1 MGDNHNTLRPDYLL
15 ILRCNVFCSYA
26 GFNTGLIYRA
36 TERPTTT
43 SLVHCRHHSG
53 NSNTF
58 LIHVF
63 LLLFHMQVDLGCKM
77 LLEFTLQAFSPKN
90 KHLHEIDT
98 CRKEVV
104 APLNKSFMTCRKI
117 ESKFV

>member
-1 MGDNHNTLRPDYLL
+1 MGDNHSTKIPDYLL
-15 ILRCNVFCSYA
+15 ILRCNVYSSYA
-26 GFNTGLIYRA
+26 GFNTGLLYRA

-63 LLLFHMQVDLGCKM
+63 LLLFYMQVELSSKM
-77 LLEFTLQAFSPKN
+77 LLELTLQAFSLTN
-90 KHLHEIDT
+90 KHLHKIDT

-104 APLNKSFMTCRKI
+104 A
-117 ESKFV
+117 